1 MSELW
6 GSSPAVR
13 INFQKAIDINLC
25 GVGGAAHNPHEIW
38 YKQIAPES
46 FLHVPPP
53 PLSPSLQ
60 CGVQY
65 LTPHQT
71 NIENFST
78 VQSKSFWSSELL
90 WIIILLVIG
99 EVYCSIFKLHK
110 NYLSNRKDMF
120 ALEIILHLLDFAFG
134 FCCYFIYI
142 SALSNT
148 LLHMIEQGR
157 KISIEGKHLEG
168 RLWGLW

>member
-1 MSELW
+1 MREQS
-6 GSSPAVR
+6 SSPYQFSKSHWYQLMWCWWSCTQSTWNMIQTNCTWIISTCASSSTEPLTAMR
-13 INFQKAIDINLC
+13 TAI
-25 GVGGAAHNPHEIW
+25 PH
-38 YKQIAPES
+38 
-46 FLHVPPP
+46 
-53 PLSPSLQ
+53 SP
-60 CGVQY
+60 
-65 LTPHQT
+65 PHQT

-99 EVYCSIFKLHK
+99 VYCSIFKLQK

-148 LLHMIEQGR
+148 LLHMIEQVR
-157 KISIEGKHLEG
+157 KISVEGKHLEG